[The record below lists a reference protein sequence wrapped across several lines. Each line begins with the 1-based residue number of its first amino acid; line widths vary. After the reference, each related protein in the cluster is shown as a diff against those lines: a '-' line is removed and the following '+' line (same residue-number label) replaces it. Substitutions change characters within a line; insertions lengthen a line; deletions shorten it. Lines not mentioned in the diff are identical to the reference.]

1 MRDAAGEGPVMNW
14 SAGLKGRITLVLL
27 VAAIGCRGRAGGGA
41 ASSAAP
47 PSPEKE
53 SELPHS
59 TMVARSMEELRIK
72 TASFDRLF
80 QIGEADWELDQ
91 DKGEIVFTSPEGL
104 VATAPAQ
111 IAGTY
116 NTDDSTWLWAWDN
129 DSIAEPLAAH
139 AKLVR
144 QYGERRRIAELT
156 TRKLNIT
163 EEKAWELAALTCKLG
178 NDQGVYRGPAGP
190 TMVFIT
196 FGEVTLEKQQAPRAR
211 TKASSRRRAKRK

>member
-1 MRDAAGEGPVMNW
+1 MV
-14 SAGLKGRITLVLL
+14 RIVLVLL
-27 VAAIGCRGRAGGGA
+27 VAAIGCRGRGGGGGA
-41 ASSAAP
+41 KPVSADP
-47 PSPEKE
+47 PE
-53 SELPHS
+53 SVLPHS

-91 DKGEIVFTSPEGL
+91 DKGEIVFTSPQGL

-111 IAGTY
+111 VAGTY

-129 DSIAEPLAAH
+129 DSIAEQLTAH

-144 QYGERRRIAELT
+144 QYGERRGIAELT

-178 NDQGVYRGPAGP
+178 NDQGAYRGPAGP

-211 TKASSRRRAKRK
+211 TKGPSRRTAKRK

>member
-1 MRDAAGEGPVMNW
+1 MPKV
-14 SAGLKGRITLVLL
+14 RITLVLL
-27 VAAIGCRGRAGGGA
+27 VAAIGCRGRGAGGAKPVGVD
-41 ASSAAP
+41 P
-47 PSPEKE
+47 PE

-129 DSIAEPLAAH
+129 PSIEEPLAAH

-211 TKASSRRRAKRK
+211 TKASSRPRAKRK

>member
-1 MRDAAGEGPVMNW
+1 MGVSWKASIR
-14 SAGLKGRITLVLL
+14 
-27 VAAIGCRGRAGGGA
+27 VAAAVMFVATAGCRGRVGKSTSAEAPGA
-41 ASSAAP
+41 ARPAR
-47 PSPEKE
+47 PEPAE
-53 SELPHS
+53 GEIPHA

-91 DKGEIVFTSPEGL
+91 DEGEIVFTSPGGI
-104 VATAPAQ
+104 VARAPAQ

-116 NTDDSTWLWAWDN
+116 NTDDGTWLWAWDN
-129 DSIAEPLAAH
+129 ASIAEALAAH

-144 QYGERRRIAELT
+144 EYGGKRRIAELT
-156 TRKLNIT
+156 TRKLKIT

-178 NDQGVYRGPAGP
+178 NDQGVYRGPAGS

-196 FGEVTLEKQQAPRAR
+196 FGEVTTEK
-211 TKASSRRRAKRK
+211 RR

>member
-1 MRDAAGEGPVMNW
+1 MF
-14 SAGLKGRITLVLL
+14 
-27 VAAIGCRGRAGGGA
+27 VAISGCRGRGGKPPGTESAGA
-41 ASSAAP
+41 ATPASAERA
-47 PSPEKE
+47 EGE
-53 SELPHS
+53 IPHA

-91 DKGEIVFTSPEGL
+91 DKGEIVFASPGGI

-116 NTDDSTWLWAWDN
+116 NTDDGTWLWAWDN
-129 DSIAEPLAAH
+129 DSIVETLAAH

-144 QYGERRRIAELT
+144 EYGGKRKIAELT
-156 TRKLNIT
+156 TRKLKIT

-178 NDQGVYRGPAGP
+178 DYQGVYRGPAGA

-196 FGEVTLEKQQAPRAR
+196 FGEVKMEK
-211 TKASSRRRAKRK
+211 RRRHRSRALP